1 MNDPHTPKRRIRGLR
16 WPAAVRSIAARW
28 RGGGRPGV
36 VKGLAA
42 FAASRSV
49 PFGSALSRFVRPRL
63 VLPVLLLAAAGAIFL
78 YLRATRPEA
87 TPAPAAERAR
97 PVAAVEARYGD
108 VRPPIVEFGAV
119 VAGSVVEL
127 RPLVAGRIAGLG
139 PGFVEGAVV
148 REGETLVVIDRFDY
162 EVEVADKEAAVA
174 ESRAR
179 LKEARAELDAE
190 RRLLAIARE
199 QAALRMTDL
208 ERKRELNERGT
219 LSRKARDDATIAANE
234 AKRSVEAA
242 EQRLERLAARIEQSA
257 AALARAEAALKRARR
272 DLDETLL
279 AAPEDGYLAD
289 VAAAAGQRVGTGDR
303 LARLIVARR
312 LEVSFQLKRS
322 DFGRLAGGGERA
334 ADRLLGREVS
344 VTWRVG
350 PREFVYDAVIE
361 RLDAEIDPA
370 SGGIGV
376 RARLVD
382 PDPGAPLRPGAFV
395 EVGVPGELYRGVL
408 RLPEGAVDGAGNV
421 YVIEDGRLSPRRVEL
436 LRRMGKDVL
445 VRGDVAPG
453 ALVVV
458 TPFPEIGPG
467 QRVEAR

>member
-1 MNDPHTPKRRIRGLR
+1 MKR
-16 WPAAVRSIAARW
+16 
-28 RGGGRPGV
+28 
-36 VKGLAA
+36 LA
-42 FAASRSV
+42 
-49 PFGSALSRFVRPRL
+49 RFV
-63 VLPVLLLAAAGAIFL
+63 LPALLLAAASMGFL

-87 TPAPAAERAR
+87 TPAPAEERAL
-97 PVAAVEARYGD
+97 PVAAVEARYVD
-108 VRPPIVEFGAV
+108 VRPAIVEFGAV

-127 RPLVAGRIAGLG
+127 RPLVAGRIAELG
-139 PGFVEGAVV
+139 PGFIEGGVV
-148 REGETLVVIDRFDY
+148 REGETLAVVERFDY
-162 EVEVADKEAAVA
+162 EIEVADKEAAVA

-179 LKEARAELDAE
+179 LGEARAELDAE

-199 QAALRMTDL
+199 QAALRMADL
-208 ERKRELNERGT
+208 ERKRELSERGA

-234 AKRSVEAA
+234 AKRSVGAA
-242 EQRLERLAARIEQSA
+242 EQRLERLAARIEQSS
-257 AALARAEAALKRARR
+257 AALARSEAALKRARR

-289 VAAAAGQRVGTGDR
+289 VAVAAGQRVGAGDR

-312 LEVSFQLKRS
+312 LEVSFQLKRG
-322 DFGRLAGGGERA
+322 DFGRLAGGERTA
-334 ADRLLGREVS
+334 ERLLGRAVS

-350 PREFVYDAVIE
+350 PRDFAYDAVIE

-395 EVGVPGELYRGVL
+395 EVRIPGELYRGVL
-408 RLPEGAVDGAGNV
+408 RLPEGAVDGEGNV
-421 YVIEDGRLSPRRVEL
+421 YVIEEGRLAPRRVEL
-436 LRRMGKDVL
+436 LRRVARDVL
-445 VRGDVAPG
+445 VRADIAPG
-453 ALVVV
+453 ARIV
-458 TPFPEIGPG
+458 TTHFPEIGPG

>member
-1 MNDPHTPKRRIRGLR
+1 MKR
-16 WPAAVRSIAARW
+16 
-28 RGGGRPGV
+28 
-36 VKGLAA
+36 LA
-42 FAASRSV
+42 
-49 PFGSALSRFVRPRL
+49 RFV
-63 VLPVLLLAAAGAIFL
+63 LPALLLAAASMGFL

-87 TPAPAAERAR
+87 TPAPAEERAL
-97 PVAAVEARYGD
+97 PVAAVEARYVD
-108 VRPPIVEFGAV
+108 VRPAIVEFGAV

-127 RPLVAGRIAGLG
+127 RPLVAGRIAELG
-139 PGFVEGAVV
+139 PNFIEGGVV
-148 REGETLVVIDRFDY
+148 REGETLAVVERFDY
-162 EVEVADKEAAVA
+162 EIEVADKEAAVA

-179 LKEARAELDAE
+179 LGEARAELDAE

-199 QAALRMTDL
+199 QAALRMADL
-208 ERKRELNERGT
+208 ERKRELSERGA

-234 AKRSVEAA
+234 AKRSVGAA
-242 EQRLERLAARIEQSA
+242 EQRLERLAARIEQSS
-257 AALARAEAALKRARR
+257 AALARSEAALKRARR

-289 VAAAAGQRVGTGDR
+289 VAVAAGQRVGAGDR

-312 LEVSFQLKRS
+312 LEVSFQLKRG
-322 DFGRLAGGGERA
+322 DFGRLAGGERTA
-334 ADRLLGREVS
+334 ERLLGRAVS

-350 PREFVYDAVIE
+350 PRDFAYDAVIE

-395 EVGVPGELYRGVL
+395 EVRIPGELYRGVL
-408 RLPEGAVDGAGNV
+408 RLPEGAVDGEGNV
-421 YVIEDGRLSPRRVEL
+421 YVIEEGRLAPRRVEL
-436 LRRMGKDVL
+436 LRRVARDVL
-445 VRGDVAPG
+445 VRADIAPG
-453 ALVVV
+453 ARIV
-458 TPFPEIGPG
+458 TTHFPEIGPG

>member
-1 MNDPHTPKRRIRGLR
+1 MPKRRIRGPR
-16 WPAAVRSIAARW
+16 WPEAVRSLAERW
-28 RGGGRPGV
+28 RGGDRPGV

-42 FAASRSV
+42 FAASGSV
-49 PFGSALSRFVRPRL
+49 PFGSALSRLVRPRL

-87 TPAPAAERAR
+87 TPAPAEERAR
-97 PVAAVEARYGD
+97 PVAAVEARYVD

-242 EQRLERLAARIEQSA
+242 EQRLERLAARIEQSG

-322 DFGRLAGGGERA
+322 DFGRLADGGGGRA
-334 ADRLLGREVS
+334 ADRLLGRTVS

-370 SGGIGV
+370 GGGIGV

-382 PDPGAPLRPGAFV
+382 PDPDAPLRPGAFV

-408 RLPEGAVDGAGNV
+408 RLPEGAVDGEGNV
-421 YVIEDGRLSPRRVEL
+421 YVIEEGRLSPRRVEL

-445 VRGDVAPG
+445 VRGDIAPG
-453 ALVVV
+453 ARIV
-458 TPFPEIGPG
+458 TTSFPEIGPG